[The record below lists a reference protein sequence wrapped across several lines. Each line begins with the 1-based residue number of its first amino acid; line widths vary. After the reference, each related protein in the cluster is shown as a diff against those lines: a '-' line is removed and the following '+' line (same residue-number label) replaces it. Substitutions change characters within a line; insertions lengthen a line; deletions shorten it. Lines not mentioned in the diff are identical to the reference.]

1 MAAGD
6 IYSEET
12 KDFDLSPNNIGY
24 GKVSGYLGYGSFSG
38 ADVKVVVHVPKSKY
52 AQDTLKREINDLE
65 RDAQNESLII
75 NDLEGAVNLP
85 FNLNVGGEN
94 QVIESTPELLA
105 FRVESYER
113 LDVINRQLSNKQEEL
128 SSVLNAP
135 TTITLGEISSL
146 SWSIFRE
153 KSPVRP
159 LGSVYPKSYTRG
171 PRTIGGSMVFTVFNK
186 HALHQLLDS
195 NFKHYSTGTT
205 DYEKQQYTATL
216 IDQLPP
222 LDISLAFVNE
232 YGTVS
237 HMGIYGVDFMQEG
250 TTFSVEDI
258 FSENVIQY
266 TARDLDPM
274 KAVQTAVR
282 NKDGIENE
290 WTKTATQLMAE
301 EDDLYGHLKRRN
313 PFI

>member
-12 KDFDLSPNNIGY
+12 KDFDLSPDVGY
-24 GKVSGYLGYGSFSG
+24 GKVSAYLGYGSFSG
-38 ADVKVVVHVPKSKY
+38 ADVKVVVHVPKSQVSQDILKQEISELQSD
-52 AQDTLKREINDLE
+52 ANRESAIVNELESIDTLPYRFTSQGVDEYIQTTNDLIAL
-65 RDAQNESLII
+65 R
-75 NDLEGAVNLP
+75 
-85 FNLNVGGEN
+85 
-94 QVIESTPELLA
+94 IESQ
-105 FRVESYER
+105 ER
-113 LDVINRQLSNKQEEL
+113 LEVITRQLETKQADL
-128 SSVLNAP
+128 SSILNAP

-153 KSPVRP
+153 KAPVRP

-186 HALHQLLDS
+186 HALHQLLES
-195 NFKHYSTGTT
+195 NYKFYSTGTT
-205 DYEKQQYTATL
+205 DYEKQQYTAML

-237 HMGIYGVDFMQEG
+237 HMGIYGVDFSQEG
-250 TTFSVEDI
+250 GTFSVEDI
-258 FSENVIQY
+258 FSENVVQY

-274 KAVQTAVR
+274 KAVQTATR
-282 NKDGIENE
+282 NKDGIANE

-301 EDDLYGHLKRRN
+301 EDTLYGHVKRRN